1 MIEEREKKKR
11 KKKKTPEAHQN
22 FDDNTTN
29 IVEKILKI

>member
-11 KKKKTPEAHQN
+11 KKKTPEAHQN